1 MSLIYPNRCQIHRID
16 LEIHQSCQ
24 FCLRERSQAYSNYI
38 RVRNYAN
45 ISGNSY
51 LRDLRRH
58 EDVLR
63 RSGRIDEINPLN
75 EHASRYIN
83 RLRARI
89 RNARNN
95 LENIILTSPTPS
107 LSPTPQNPQNP
118 PNPQNSQNSQNPQ
131 NPQNSQ
137 NPPTLLISN
146 IQQSVPIPIQ
156 NNSVSLQNN
165 IEIVGNNI
173 FNYDVLSG
181 LESVPL
187 PISISS
193 LNKNSEIKL
202 HKDKS
207 DEKCVICYDNFT
219 TDSIIRKM
227 NCEHIYHIE
236 CIDKW
241 FETKKFCPLCRKQ
254 F

>member
-1 MSLIYPNRCQIHRID
+1 MSLIYPNRCQVHRID

-24 FCLRERSQAYSNYI
+24 FCLRERSHAYSNYI

-83 RLRARI
+83 RLRTRI

-95 LENIILTSPTPS
+95 LDNVILTSPTPPITIS
-107 LSPTPQNPQNP
+107 QSPTL
-118 PNPQNSQNSQNPQ
+118 
-131 NPQNSQ
+131 
-137 NPPTLLISN
+137 PTPTN
-146 IQQSVPIPIQ
+146 QQLAPIP
-156 NNSVSLQNN
+156 NNSVPLPNN
-165 IEIVGNNI
+165 LEIVGNNI
-173 FNYDVLSG
+173 FNYEVLSG

-193 LNKNSEIKL
+193 LNKNSDIKL
-202 HKDKS
+202 HKDKT
-207 DEKCVICYDNFT
+207 DEKCVICYDDFT

-227 NCEHIYHIE
+227 NCEHVYHIE